1 MSGIDTASSAK
12 IHLKQ
17 GTLVLLDDLQRGD
30 LSAFQSACEELARIA
45 NTKVCL
51 DLTKCTYVSSLFIG
65 VLVEA
70 VTQMKT
76 NGKDVSV
83 YVSPEI
89 GRFLHM
95 AHLYHLFSYQIMDTR
110 LEAK

>member
-1 MSGIDTASSAK
+1 MSVSDTASSAK
-12 IHLKQ
+12 IQLKH
-17 GTLVLLDDLQRGD
+17 GTLFLLDDLQRGD
-30 LSAFQSACEELARIA
+30 LSAFQSGCEELARIS
-45 NTKVCL
+45 NSKVIL

-76 NGKDVSV
+76 DGKEVSV
-83 YVSPEI
+83 YVSPEV

-95 AHLYHLFSYQIMDTR
+95 AHLYHLFTYQIVDTH
-110 LEAK
+110 LDTK